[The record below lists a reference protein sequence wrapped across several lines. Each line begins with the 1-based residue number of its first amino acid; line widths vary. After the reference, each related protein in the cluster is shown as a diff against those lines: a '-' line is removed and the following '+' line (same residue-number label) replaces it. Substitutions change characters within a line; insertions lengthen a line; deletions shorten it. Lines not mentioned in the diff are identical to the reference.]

1 MSELYI
7 KPAMND
13 PAKKKKKN
21 LLPKYYRCF
30 SYSCQKPWRN
40 AELILTLSCIL
51 MKNGQMCYQNFAL
64 RTPQEFQSI
73 F

>member
-13 PAKKKKKN
+13 PAKKKK
-21 LLPKYYRCF
+21 
-30 SYSCQKPWRN
+30 
-40 AELILTLSCIL
+40 
-51 MKNGQMCYQNFAL
+51 KNGQMCYQNFAL